1 MKVNILFPVLDE
13 ERRLEKGILKTLVF
27 LKKNKLF
34 EYQLTIIDNGS
45 TDATEEI
52 SRRLCAKHEEVR
64 YLKTAERGVGVALRT
79 GIADNDCDIVGYM
92 DIDLSTKID
101 HLREVKVIFEN
112 QPEVQIIKGSRLMKD
127 STVIGRKP
135 SREFTSQ
142 GLNTLLHIV
151 FGNKFT
157 DALCGFDFYRK
168 ETIEKLIAASSQDNG
183 WFYTVEL
190 LLRAERMGLEVH
202 DIPVIWQDDYDT
214 KVKVIKTVVSYLKQ
228 IRFLK
233 SEFIREDRKA
243 SRL

>member
-13 ERRLEKGILKTLVF
+13 ERRLEKGVLKTLVF

-34 EYQLTIIDNGS
+34 DYQLTIIDNGS

-52 SRRLCAKHEEVR
+52 SKRLCETYKEVR
-64 YLKTAERGVGVALRT
+64 YLKTPEKGVGVAVRT
-79 GIADNDCDIVGYM
+79 GVADNTCEIVGYM

-101 HLREVKVIFEN
+101 HLKEVKEIFEN
-112 QPEVQIIKGSRLMKD
+112 QSEVQIIKGSRLMKD
-127 STVIGRKP
+127 STVLGRKA

-142 GLNTLLHIV
+142 GLNTLLHLV
-151 FGNKFT
+151 FKNRFT

-168 ETIEKLIAASSQDNG
+168 ETIEQLIADSSQDNG

-190 LLRAERMGLEVH
+190 LLRAERRGLDVH
-202 DIPVIWQDDYDT
+202 DIPVIWKDDYDT

-228 IRFLK
+228 IHLIK
-233 SEFIREDRKA
+233 SEFIREDRKT
-243 SRL
+243 SKS